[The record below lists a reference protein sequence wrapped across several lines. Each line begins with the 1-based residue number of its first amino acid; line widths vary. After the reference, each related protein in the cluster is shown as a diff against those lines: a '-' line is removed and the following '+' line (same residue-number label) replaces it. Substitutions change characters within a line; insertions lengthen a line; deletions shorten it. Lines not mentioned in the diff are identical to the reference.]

1 MDDGKMPEELYL
13 LFEIKRYGA
22 VNVLG
27 RPMSALEIKRI
38 GIVENIVNICNERGI
53 EENKADWMNQNPDK
67 ANLFNYAMGLAID
80 MGLIDA

>member
-1 MDDGKMPEELYL
+1 MGEGEMPEELYL

-38 GIVENIVNICNERGI
+38 GIAENIVNICNERSN
-53 EENKADWMNQNPDK
+53 EQNKADWMNQNPGK
-67 ANLFNYAMGLAID
+67 ANTFNHALGLAIN
-80 MGLIDA
+80 MGLIDD